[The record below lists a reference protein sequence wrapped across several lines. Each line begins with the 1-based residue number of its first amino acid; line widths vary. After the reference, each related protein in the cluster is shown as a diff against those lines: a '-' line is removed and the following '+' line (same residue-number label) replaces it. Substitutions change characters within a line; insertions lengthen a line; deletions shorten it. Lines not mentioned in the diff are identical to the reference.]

1 MIWQGD
7 SRLCGHDAVEKTPP
21 IRCGTPQF
29 LRANI
34 AFFLSAFS
42 VFASLYSVQPLL
54 PMFAQYW
61 VRDAGTASLALSA
74 TTATMAVALI
84 PASLL
89 ADRLGRRRLI
99 VGALLIT
106 AALGMLLPLAQTW
119 WQVIALRTLMGFT
132 LAGVPAVAMVYL
144 SEQMDPDALGFS
156 MGLYIGG
163 TALGGM
169 AGRVISGV
177 LSDLLGWRAGTAILA
192 GLIVLAAIAVALLLP
207 HPRELIRDPIGPREL
222 LRRCRASFS
231 DAALPWLFGAS
242 FLLMGSF
249 VTLYNYA
256 GFRLAL
262 PPFSLSHSAIAL
274 IFLVYLLGSLS
285 STWAGGLSQR
295 LGRRKVFW
303 ALVAVMGTGMVLTA
317 IPSTWVTILGLAI
330 ATMGFFAAH
339 GVASA
344 WVTRRALVGKA
355 QASAMYLV
363 AYYLGAS
370 VLGTLGGFA
379 WNSWGWPGVLTV
391 CGGAAGLALLVAVR
405 LVFVA
410 PLATSYQKPTPPTAI

>member
-1 MIWQGD
+1 M
-7 SRLCGHDAVEKTPP
+7 TPP
-21 IRCGTPQF
+21 AIRRGTPEF

-89 ADRLGRRRLI
+89 ADRLGRHRLI

-106 AALGMLLPLAQTW
+106 AILGMLLPFTQVW
-119 WQVIALRTLMGFT
+119 WQLITLRTLMGLT
-132 LAGVPAVAMVYL
+132 LAGIPAVAMVYL
-144 SEQMDPDALGFS
+144 SEEMDPEALGYS

-163 TALGGM
+163 TAIGGM

-177 LSDLLGWRAGTAILA
+177 LSDFLGWRLGTGILA
-192 GLIVLAAIAVALLLP
+192 GLILIAAIAVAILLP
-207 HPRELIRDPIGPREL
+207 RPRHFVRDPIGL
-222 LRRCRASFS
+222 ATLWRRCRASFD
-231 DAALPWLFGAS
+231 DAALPWLFAS
-242 FLLMGSF
+242 AFLLMGGF

-262 PPFSLSHSAIAL
+262 PPFLLSHSAIAL
-274 IFLVYLLGSLS
+274 IFLVYLLGSAS

-303 ALVAVMGTGMVLTA
+303 ALVALMGAGMA
-317 IPSTWVTILGLAI
+317 VTMLDNTFAVILGLAI

-344 WVTRRALVGKA
+344 WVTRRARIGKA
-355 QASAMYLV
+355 QASAIYLV

-370 VLGTLGGFA
+370 ILGTLGGYA
-379 WNSWGWPGVLTV
+379 WTAWAWPGVMLV
-391 CGGAAGLALLVAVR
+391 SGGAATLALLVAVR
-405 LVFVA
+405 LIFIA
-410 PLATSYQKPTPPTAI
+410 PLPTPEQPSEPVAGL

>member
-1 MIWQGD
+1 M
-7 SRLCGHDAVEKTPP
+7 PP
-21 IRCGTPQF
+21 VPGIRRGTPEF
-29 LRANI
+29 FRANV

-61 VRDAGTASLALSA
+61 VRDAGTASLALSV

-84 PASLL
+84 PASFLS
-89 ADRLGRRRLI
+89 DRLGRRQLM
-99 VGALLIT
+99 VGALTIT
-106 AALGMLLPLAQTW
+106 ALLGLLLPLAQTW
-119 WQVIALRTLMGFT
+119 WQLIALRTAMGIS
-132 LAGVPAVAMVYL
+132 LAGIPAVAMVYL
-144 SEQMDPDALGFS
+144 SEEMDADGLGFS

-163 TALGGM
+163 TAIGGM

-177 LSDLLGWRAGTAILA
+177 LSDLLGWRLGTGILA
-192 GLIVLAAIAVALLLP
+192 ALIMAAVLAVIILLP
-207 HPRELIRDPIGPREL
+207 QPRRSARDPIRLPEL
-222 LRRCRASFS
+222 WRRCRASFD
-231 DAALPWLFGAS
+231 DAALPWLFASS
-242 FLLMGSF
+242 FLLMGAF

-262 PPFSLSHSAIAL
+262 PPFLLSHSAIAA

-303 ALVAVMGTGMVLTA
+303 ALVALMGSGMALTA
-317 IPSTWVTILGLAI
+317 FENTAITILGLAI

-344 WVTRRALVGKA
+344 WVTRRARTGKA
-355 QASAMYLV
+355 QASALYLV

-370 VLGTLGGFA
+370 CLGTLGGYAWAA
-379 WNSWGWPGVLTV
+379 WNWLGVLLV
-391 CGGAAGLALLVAVR
+391 CGTATILALLVAIR
-405 LVFVA
+405 LAFIPPLPEPEQPAQA
-410 PLATSYQKPTPPTAI
+410 PLAQ

>member
-1 MIWQGD
+1 MT
-7 SRLCGHDAVEKTPP
+7 SPA
-21 IRCGTPQF
+21 IRRGTPAF
-29 LRANI
+29 IRANV

-74 TTATMAVALI
+74 TTATMALALI

-89 ADRLGRRRLI
+89 ADRLGRRTLI
-99 VGALLIT
+99 VSALLLT
-106 AALGMLLPLAQTW
+106 AILGCLLPFTQVW
-119 WQVIALRTLMGFT
+119 WQLITLRTLMGIS

-144 SEQMDPDALGFS
+144 SEEMDADALGYS

-169 AGRVISGV
+169 AGRVISGI
-177 LSDLLGWRAGTAILA
+177 LSDFLGWRVGTGVLA
-192 GLIVLAAIAVALLLP
+192 GLILVAAIAVAVLLP
-207 HPRELIRDPIGPREL
+207 QPRQLLRDPIRLGEL
-222 LRRCRASFS
+222 WRRCLASFS
-231 DAALPWLFGAS
+231 DAALPWLFASS
-242 FLLMGSF
+242 FLLMGGF

-262 PPFSLSHSAIAL
+262 PPFALSHSAVAA
-274 IFLVYLLGSLS
+274 IFLVYLLGSAS

-303 ALVAVMGTGMVLTA
+303 ALVAMQGVGVVITTV
-317 IPSTWVTILGLAI
+317 PSTPVVIAGLGV

-344 WVTRRALVGKA
+344 WVTRRARIGKA
-355 QASAMYLV
+355 QASAIYLV

-370 VLGTLGGFA
+370 ILGTLGGFA
-379 WNSWGWPGVLTV
+379 WTRWGWPGVMLV
-391 CGGAAGLALLVAVR
+391 SGGAAFLALLAAIR
-405 LVFVA
+405 LVFIA
-410 PLATSYQKPTPPTAI
+410 PLSMPESTPEPTSMD

>member
-1 MIWQGD
+1 MT
-7 SRLCGHDAVEKTPP
+7 TPA
-21 IRCGTPQF
+21 IRRGTPEF

-34 AFFLSAFS
+34 AFFLAAFS

-74 TTATMAVALI
+74 TTATMAFALI

-99 VGALLIT
+99 VGALLVTAILG
-106 AALGMLLPLAQTW
+106 AALPFTQVW
-119 WQVIALRTLMGFT
+119 WQLITLRTLMGLS
-132 LAGVPAVAMVYL
+132 LAGIPAVAMVYL
-144 SEQMDPDALGFS
+144 SEEMDPDALGFS

-163 TALGGM
+163 TAIGGM

-177 LSDLLGWRAGTAILA
+177 LSDFLGWRLGTGILA
-192 GLIVLAAIAVALLLP
+192 GLILVAAMAVAILLP
-207 HPRELIRDPIGPREL
+207 RPRAFVRDSIGL
-222 LRRCRASFS
+222 GDLWRRCRASFD
-231 DAALPWLFGAS
+231 DAALPWLFAVS
-242 FLLMGSF
+242 FLLMGGF
-249 VTLYNYA
+249 ITLYNYA

-262 PPFSLSHSAIAL
+262 PPFSLSHSAIAA
-274 IFLVYLLGSLS
+274 IFLVYLLGSVS

-303 ALVAVMGTGMVLTA
+303 ALVALMGAGMAITMSDHTA
-317 IPSTWVTILGLAI
+317 VIILGLAI

-344 WVTRRALVGKA
+344 WVTRRARVGKA
-355 QASAMYLV
+355 QASAIYLV
-363 AYYLGAS
+363 SYYLGAS
-370 VLGTLGGFA
+370 ILGTLGGYA
-379 WNSWGWPGVLTV
+379 WTAWGWGGVMLV
-391 CGGAAGLALLVAVR
+391 CGGAALLALLVAIR
-405 LVFVA
+405 LVFIA
-410 PLATSYQKPTPPTAI
+410 PLPVPEQSAPAHPPP

>member
-1 MIWQGD
+1 MTTPAI
-7 SRLCGHDAVEKTPP
+7 SR
-21 IRCGTPQF
+21 GTPAF
-29 LRANI
+29 VRANI

-74 TTATMAVALI
+74 TTATMAFALI
-84 PASLL
+84 SASML

-106 AALGMLLPLAQTW
+106 ALLGMLLPFTQVW
-119 WQVIALRTLMGFT
+119 WQLITLRTLMGLT
-132 LAGVPAVAMVYL
+132 LAGIPAVAMVYL
-144 SEQMDPDALGFS
+144 SEEMDPDALGFS

-177 LSDLLGWRAGTAILA
+177 LSDFLGWRLGTGILA
-192 GLIVLAAIAVALLLP
+192 ALILLAAISVAVLLP
-207 HPRELIRDPIGPREL
+207 RPRAFVRDPIGVVEL
-222 LRRCRASFS
+222 WRRCRASFD
-231 DAALPWLFGAS
+231 DAALPWLFAS
-242 FLLMGSF
+242 AFLLMGSF
-249 VTLYNYA
+249 ITLYNYA

-262 PPFSLSHSAIAL
+262 PPFALSHSAIAA
-274 IFLVYLLGSLS
+274 IFLVYLLGSLA

-303 ALVAVMGTGMVLTA
+303 ALVALMGTGMA
-317 IPSTWVTILGLAI
+317 ITLVDDTVVIIAGLAI

-344 WVTRRALVGKA
+344 WVTRRARVGKA
-355 QASAMYLV
+355 QASAIYLV

-370 VLGTLGGFA
+370 ILGTLGGYA
-379 WNSWGWPGVLTV
+379 WTAWAWPGVMLV
-391 CGGAAGLALLVAVR
+391 CGGAALLALLVAIR
-405 LVFVA
+405 LVFVT
-410 PLATSYQKPTPPTAI
+410 PLPMVEMPPQPPTVS

>member
-1 MIWQGD
+1 M
-7 SRLCGHDAVEKTPP
+7 PP
-21 IRCGTPQF
+21 VPGIRRGTPEF

-54 PMFAQYW
+54 PMFAHYW
-61 VRDAGTASLALSA
+61 VRDAGTASLALSV

-84 PASLL
+84 PASFLS
-89 ADRLGRRRLI
+89 DRLGRRRLM
-99 VGALLIT
+99 VGALTVT
-106 AALGMLLPLAQTW
+106 ALLGLLLPLAQTW
-119 WQVIALRTLMGFT
+119 WQLIALRTAMGLS
-132 LAGVPAVAMVYL
+132 LAGIPAVAMVYL
-144 SEQMDPDALGFS
+144 SEEMDADGLGFS

-163 TALGGM
+163 TAIGGM
-169 AGRVISGV
+169 AGRVISGI
-177 LSDLLGWRAGTAILA
+177 LSDLLGWRLGTGILA
-192 GLIVLAAIAVALLLP
+192 ALIMAAVLAVIILLP
-207 HPRELIRDPIGPREL
+207 QPRRSVRDPIRLPEL
-222 LRRCRASFS
+222 WRRCRMSFA
-231 DAALPWLFGAS
+231 DAALPWLFASS
-242 FLLMGSF
+242 FLLMGAF

-262 PPFSLSHSAIAL
+262 PPFLLSHSAIAA

-303 ALVAVMGTGMVLTA
+303 ALVTMMGSGMALTA
-317 IPSTWVTILGLAI
+317 FDSTVITILGLAI

-344 WVTRRALVGKA
+344 WVTRRARTGKA
-355 QASAMYLV
+355 QASALYLV

-370 VLGTLGGFA
+370 SLGTLGGYAWTA
-379 WNSWGWPGVLTV
+379 WNWPGVLLV
-391 CGGAAGLALLVAVR
+391 CGTATVLALLVAIR
-405 LVFVA
+405 LAFIPPLLEPEQPAQA
-410 PLATSYQKPTPPTAI
+410 PLAQ

>member
-1 MIWQGD
+1 MTAPAIQ
-7 SRLCGHDAVEKTPP
+7 R
-21 IRCGTPQF
+21 GTPEF
-29 LRANI
+29 VRANI
-34 AFFLSAFS
+34 AFFLAAFS

-74 TTATMAVALI
+74 TTATMALALI
-84 PASLL
+84 PASML

-99 VGALLIT
+99 VGALLAT
-106 AALGMLLPLAQTW
+106 AILGALLPFTQVW
-119 WQVIALRTLMGFT
+119 WQLITLRTLIGLT

-144 SEQMDPDALGFS
+144 SEEMDPEALGYS

-163 TALGGM
+163 TAIGGM

-177 LSDLLGWRAGTAILA
+177 LSDWLGWRLGTGILA
-192 GLIVLAAIAVALLLP
+192 SLIVAAAIAVAVLLP
-207 HPRELIRDPIGPREL
+207 RPRHFVRDPIRLPDL
-222 LRRCRASFS
+222 WRRCRASFD
-231 DAALPWLFGAS
+231 DAALPWLFASS
-242 FLLMGSF
+242 FLLMGGF

-262 PPFSLSHSAIAL
+262 PPFDLSHAAIAA
-274 IFLVYLLGSLS
+274 IFLVYLLGGVS

-303 ALVAVMGTGMVLTA
+303 ALVALMGTGMA
-317 IPSTWVTILGLAI
+317 VTMIEDTIVIVIGLAI
-330 ATMGFFAAH
+330 ATTGFFAAH

-344 WVTRRALVGKA
+344 WVTRRARIGKA
-355 QASAMYLV
+355 QASAIYLV

-370 VLGTLGGFA
+370 ILGTLGGYA
-379 WNSWGWPGVLTV
+379 WTAWAWPGVMLV
-391 CGGAAGLALLVAVR
+391 SGGAAILALLVAIR
-405 LVFVA
+405 LIFVT
-410 PLATSYQKPTPPTAI
+410 PLPVPEKPAVPSPLL

>member
-1 MIWQGD
+1 MGEGLGVTG
-7 SRLCGHDAVEKTPP
+7 SSAAPP
-21 IRCGTPQF
+21 AIRRGTPEF
-29 LRANI
+29 VRANT
-34 AFFLSAFS
+34 AFFLAAFS

-74 TTATMAVALI
+74 TTATMAFALI
-84 PASLL
+84 PASML

-99 VGALLIT
+99 VGALLMT
-106 AALGMLLPLAQTW
+106 AILGALLPFTQVW
-119 WQVIALRTLMGFT
+119 WQLITLRTLMGLT

-144 SEQMDPDALGFS
+144 SEEMDPEALGYS

-163 TALGGM
+163 TAIGGM

-177 LSDLLGWRAGTAILA
+177 LSDWLGWRLGTGILA
-192 GLIVLAAIAVALLLP
+192 GLILIAAVAVAILLP
-207 HPRELIRDPIGPREL
+207 RPRHFVRDPIRLPDL
-222 LRRCRASFS
+222 WRRCRASFD
-231 DAALPWLFGAS
+231 DAALPWLFASS
-242 FLLMGSF
+242 FLLMGGF

-262 PPFSLSHSAIAL
+262 PPFELSHAAIAA
-274 IFLVYLLGSLS
+274 IFLVYLLGGVT

-295 LGRRKVFW
+295 LGRRKIFW
-303 ALVAVMGTGMVLTA
+303 ALVALMGSGMA
-317 IPSTWVTILGLAI
+317 VTMVDDTLVIILGLAI

-344 WVTRRALVGKA
+344 WVTRRARVGKA
-355 QASAMYLV
+355 QASAIYLV

-370 VLGTLGGFA
+370 ILGTLGGYA
-379 WNSWGWPGVLTV
+379 WTAWAWPGVMLV
-391 CGGAAGLALLVAVR
+391 SGGAAALALLVAIR

-410 PLATSYQKPTPPTAI
+410 PLSTSEQKPTPPLSQ

>member
-1 MIWQGD
+1 VTGP
-7 SRLCGHDAVEKTPP
+7 SSPP
-21 IRCGTPQF
+21 PAIRRGTPQF

-34 AFFLSAFS
+34 AFFLAAFS

-74 TTATMAVALI
+74 TTATMALALI
-84 PASLL
+84 PASML

-99 VGALLIT
+99 IGALFITALLGLALPFTQVWWQLIT
-106 AALGMLLPLAQTW
+106 
-119 WQVIALRTLMGFT
+119 LRTLMGLS
-132 LAGVPAVAMVYL
+132 LAGIPAVAMVYL
-144 SEQMDPDALGFS
+144 SEEMDPDALGFS

-163 TALGGM
+163 TAIGGM

-177 LSDLLGWRAGTAILA
+177 LSDWLGWRLGTGILA
-192 GLIVLAAIAVALLLP
+192 GLIILAVLAVAILLP
-207 HPRELIRDPIGPREL
+207 RPRQFVRDPIRLPEL
-222 LRRCRASFS
+222 WRRCRASFD
-231 DAALPWLFGAS
+231 DAALPWLFAAS
-242 FLLMGSF
+242 FLLMGGF

-262 PPFSLSHSAIAL
+262 PPFSLSHSAIAA
-274 IFLVYLLGSLS
+274 IFLVYLLGSAS

-303 ALVAVMGTGMVLTA
+303 ALVAVMGAGMA
-317 IPSTWVTILGLAI
+317 ITMIPDTIVIIAGLAI

-344 WVTRRALVGKA
+344 WVTRRARTGRA
-355 QASAMYLV
+355 QASAIYLV

-370 VLGTLGGFA
+370 ILGTLGGYA
-379 WNSWGWPGVLTV
+379 WTAWGWIGVMLV
-391 CGGAAGLALLVAVR
+391 SGGAALLALLVAVR

-410 PLATSYQKPTPPTAI
+410 PLPVPDKLAEPPSPLP

>member
-1 MIWQGD
+1 MHEGGRVTEPA
-7 SRLCGHDAVEKTPP
+7 SSPP
-21 IRCGTPQF
+21 AIRRGTPEF

-84 PASLL
+84 PASML

-99 VGALLIT
+99 VGALLLT
-106 AALGMLLPLAQTW
+106 AVLGMLLPFTQVW
-119 WQVIALRTLMGFT
+119 WQLITLRTLMGLT
-132 LAGVPAVAMVYL
+132 LAGIPAVAMVYL
-144 SEQMDPDALGFS
+144 SEEMDPEALGYS

-163 TALGGM
+163 TAIGGM

-177 LSDLLGWRAGTAILA
+177 LSDFLGWRLGTGILA
-192 GLIVLAAIAVALLLP
+192 GLILAGAIAVAILLP
-207 HPRELIRDPIGPREL
+207 KPRAFVRDPIGVRDL
-222 LRRCRASFS
+222 WRRCRASFE
-231 DAALPWLFGAS
+231 DAALPWLFAS
-242 FLLMGSF
+242 AFLLMGSF
-249 VTLYNYA
+249 VTVYNYA

-262 PPFSLSHSAIAL
+262 PPFALSHSAIAA
-274 IFLVYLLGSLS
+274 IFLVYLLGSVS

-303 ALVAVMGTGMVLTA
+303 ALVALMGAGMALTVFDNTVV
-317 IPSTWVTILGLAI
+317 IIFGLAV

-339 GVASA
+339 GIASA
-344 WVTRRALVGKA
+344 WVTRRARVGKA
-355 QASAMYLV
+355 QASAIYLV

-370 VLGTLGGFA
+370 ILGTLGGYA
-379 WNSWGWPGVLTV
+379 WTAWAWPGVMLV
-391 CGGAAGLALLVAVR
+391 CGGAAFLALLVAIR
-405 LVFVA
+405 LVFIA
-410 PLATSYQKPTPPTAI
+410 PLPVPEKPAAPAVMQ

>member
-1 MIWQGD
+1 MSESGD
-7 SRLCGHDAVEKTPP
+7 LTPGATTPP
-21 IRCGTPQF
+21 AIRRGTPEF
-29 LRANI
+29 VRASI

-89 ADRLGRRRLI
+89 ADRLGRRNLI

-106 AALGMLLPLAQTW
+106 AILGCLLPLTQVW
-119 WQVIALRTLMGFT
+119 WQLIILRTLMGIS

-144 SEQMDPDALGFS
+144 SEEMDPEALGFS

-163 TALGGM
+163 TAIGGM

-177 LSDLLGWRAGTAILA
+177 LSDLLGWRLGTGILA
-192 GLIVLAAIAVALLLP
+192 GLILIAALAVTVLLP
-207 HPRELIRDPIGPREL
+207 RPRHFVRDPISLGEL
-222 LRRCRASFS
+222 WRRCRASFD
-231 DAALPWLFGAS
+231 DAALPWLFAAS
-242 FLLMGSF
+242 FLLMGGF

-262 PPFSLSHSAIAL
+262 PPFSLSHSAIAA
-274 IFLVYLLGSLS
+274 IFLVYVLGSAS

-303 ALVAVMGTGMVLTA
+303 ALVAIMGIGMAMTI
-317 IPSTWVTILGLAI
+317 IPSTIAIIAGLAV
-330 ATMGFFAAH
+330 ATIGFFAAH
-339 GVASA
+339 GIASA

-355 QASAMYLV
+355 QASAIYLV

-370 VLGTLGGFA
+370 ILGTLGGYA
-379 WNSWGWPGVLTV
+379 WTAWGWAGVMLV
-391 CGGAAGLALLVAVR
+391 SGGAAFLALLVAIR
-405 LVFVA
+405 LVFIA
-410 PLATSYQKPTPPTAI
+410 PLPVPEKSPGPGAGG

>member
-1 MIWQGD
+1 MTGN
-7 SRLCGHDAVEKTPP
+7 STVPP
-21 IRCGTPQF
+21 AIRRGTPEF
-29 LRANI
+29 LRASI

-74 TTATMAVALI
+74 TTATMAFALI

-99 VGALLIT
+99 VGALLTT
-106 AALGMLLPLAQTW
+106 AFLGILLPFTQVW
-119 WQVIALRTLMGFT
+119 WQLIALRTLMGLS
-132 LAGVPAVAMVYL
+132 LAGIPAVAMVYL
-144 SEQMDPDALGFS
+144 SEEMDPEALGFS

-163 TALGGM
+163 TAIGGM

-177 LSDLLGWRAGTAILA
+177 LSDFLGWRLGTGILA
-192 GLIVLAAIAVALLLP
+192 GLILLAAIAVAVLLP
-207 HPRELIRDPIGPREL
+207 RPRAFIRDPIGPGEL
-222 LRRCRASFS
+222 WRRCRVSFD
-231 DAALPWLFGAS
+231 DAALPWLFAAS
-242 FLLMGSF
+242 FLLMGGF

-262 PPFSLSHSAIAL
+262 PPFALSHSAIAA
-274 IFLVYLLGSLS
+274 IFLVYVLGSLS

-303 ALVAVMGTGMVLTA
+303 ALVALMGAGMA
-317 IPSTWVTILGLAI
+317 VTMVDDTLVIILGLAI

-344 WVTRRALVGKA
+344 WVTRRARTGKA
-355 QASAMYLV
+355 QDSAIYLV
-363 AYYLGAS
+363 AYYIGTS
-370 VLGTLGGFA
+370 ILGTPGDYA
-379 WNSWGWPGVLTV
+379 WTLWAWPGVMLV
-391 CGGAAGLALLVAVR
+391 CGGAAVLALLVAIR

-410 PLATSYQKPTPPTAI
+410 PLPAPEQAPTPPAAS

>member
-1 MIWQGD
+1 MTI
-7 SRLCGHDAVEKTPP
+7 ATPA
-21 IRCGTPQF
+21 IRRGTPQF

-84 PASLL
+84 PASML

-99 VGALLIT
+99 VSALLLT
-106 AALGMLLPLAQTW
+106 ASLGILLPLAQSW
-119 WQVIALRTLMGFT
+119 WQLITLRTLMGFT

-144 SEQMDPDALGFS
+144 SEEMDPDALGFS

-163 TALGGM
+163 TAIGGM

-177 LSDLLGWRAGTAILA
+177 LSDVLGWRVGTGILA
-192 GLIVLAAIAVALLLP
+192 ALILLAAVAVAFLLP
-207 HPRELIRDPIGPREL
+207 APRLFVRDPIRFGEL
-222 LRRCRASFS
+222 VRRCRANF
-231 DAALPWLFGAS
+231 DDQALPWLFASS
-242 FLLMGSF
+242 FLLMGGF

-262 PPFSLSHSAIAL
+262 PPFLLSHSAIAA
-274 IFLVYLLGSLS
+274 IFLVYLLGSAS
-285 STWAGGLSQR
+285 STWAGTLSQR

-303 ALVAVMGTGMVLTA
+303 ALVALMGVGMAVTA
-317 IPSTWVTILGLAI
+317 FPSTVAIIVGLAI

-339 GVASA
+339 GIASA
-344 WVTRRALVGKA
+344 WVTRRAQTGRA
-355 QASAMYLV
+355 QASAIYLV
-363 AYYLGAS
+363 FYYLGAS
-370 VLGTLGGFA
+370 ILGTVGGYA
-379 WNSWGWPGVLTV
+379 WNIWNWNGVLAV
-391 CGGAAGLALLVAVR
+391 CGGAAALAFLAAIRLL
-405 LVFVA
+405 FVKPLPVPEVSVPA
-410 PLATSYQKPTPPTAI
+410 PPVP

>member
-1 MIWQGD
+1 M
-7 SRLCGHDAVEKTPP
+7 PP
-21 IRCGTPQF
+21 VPGIRRGTPDF
-29 LRANI
+29 FRANV

-54 PMFAQYW
+54 PMFTQYW
-61 VRDAGTASLALSA
+61 VRDAGTASLALSV

-84 PASLL
+84 PASFLS
-89 ADRLGRRRLI
+89 DRLGRRQLM
-99 VGALLIT
+99 VGALTIT
-106 AALGMLLPLAQTW
+106 ALLGLLLPLAQTW
-119 WQVIALRTLMGFT
+119 WQLVALRTAMGLS
-132 LAGVPAVAMVYL
+132 LAGIPAVAMVYL
-144 SEQMDPDALGFS
+144 SEEMDADGLGFS

-163 TALGGM
+163 TAIGGM

-177 LSDLLGWRAGTAILA
+177 LSDLLGWRLGTGILA
-192 GLIVLAAIAVALLLP
+192 ALIMAAVLAVIILLP
-207 HPRELIRDPIGPREL
+207 QPRRSARDPIRLPEL
-222 LRRCRASFS
+222 WRRCRASFA
-231 DAALPWLFGAS
+231 DAALPWLFASS
-242 FLLMGSF
+242 FLLMGAF

-262 PPFSLSHSAIAL
+262 PPFLLSHSAIAA

-303 ALVAVMGTGMVLTA
+303 ALVALMGSGMALTA
-317 IPSTWVTILGLAI
+317 FENTAITILGLAI

-344 WVTRRALVGKA
+344 WVTRRARTGKA
-355 QASAMYLV
+355 QASALYLV

-370 VLGTLGGFA
+370 SLGTLGGYAWTA
-379 WNSWGWPGVLTV
+379 WNWPGVLLV
-391 CGGAAGLALLVAVR
+391 CGTATILALVVAVR
-405 LVFVA
+405 LAFVPPLPEPEQPAQA
-410 PLATSYQKPTPPTAI
+410 PLAQ

>member
-1 MIWQGD
+1 MT
-7 SRLCGHDAVEKTPP
+7 SPA
-21 IRCGTPQF
+21 IRRGTPAF
-29 LRANI
+29 IRANV

-74 TTATMAVALI
+74 TTATMALALI

-89 ADRLGRRRLI
+89 ADRLGRRTLI
-99 VGALLIT
+99 VSALLLT
-106 AALGMLLPLAQTW
+106 AILGCLLPFTQVW
-119 WQVIALRTLMGFT
+119 WQLITLRTLMGIS

-144 SEQMDPDALGFS
+144 SEEMDADALGYS

-169 AGRVISGV
+169 AGRVIFGI
-177 LSDLLGWRAGTAILA
+177 LSDFLGWRVGTGVLA
-192 GLIVLAAIAVALLLP
+192 GLILVAAIAVAVLLP
-207 HPRELIRDPIGPREL
+207 QPRQLLRDPIRLGEL
-222 LRRCRASFS
+222 WRRCLASFS
-231 DAALPWLFGAS
+231 DAALPWLFASS
-242 FLLMGSF
+242 FLLMGGF

-262 PPFSLSHSAIAL
+262 PPFALSHSAVAA
-274 IFLVYLLGSLS
+274 IFLVYMLGSAS
-285 STWAGGLSQR
+285 STWAGALSQR

-303 ALVAVMGTGMVLTA
+303 ALVAMQGLGVAITA
-317 IPSTWVTILGLAI
+317 VPSTPIVIAGLAV

-339 GVASA
+339 GIASA
-344 WVTRRALVGKA
+344 WVTRRARIGKA
-355 QASAMYLV
+355 QASAIYLV

-370 VLGTLGGFA
+370 ILGTLGGFA
-379 WNSWGWPGVLTV
+379 WTAWGWPGVMLV
-391 CGGAAGLALLVAVR
+391 SGGAAFLALLVAIR
-405 LVFVA
+405 LVFIA
-410 PLATSYQKPTPPTAI
+410 PLSMPESTPEPTSMD